1 MRHGH
6 LPPTQGGVSNKKHDS
21 RAPSPP
27 NSEIYV
33 FTRPHRKEGGG
44 IYLSIASKEEDG
56 VQDIADAMTATAGQ
70 GFPPSLPPQ
79 PHPTPARTSKA
90 MAFGWV
96 PRGSRPPSSDL
107 PWGRRCNHRNASTL
121 HRLHATH
128 VTEETIHSISKRPPA
143 ARDRAALTSQRPPP
157 PVPKPPSGRALV
169 DHALTHGCSGRS
181 RTHQEH
187 RRRARTSTSRS
198 RVEFFPLSPREEP
211 GARIPAAPFP
221 GVAAFSDEEGRSKW
235 GGTGGGLGFH
245 PPRSPGGGDAGERT
259 GLSECQIFP
268 I

>member
-107 PWGRRCNHRNASTL
+107 PRGGNQRDASTL
-121 HRLHATH
+121 HRIHATH
-128 VTEETIHSISKRPPA
+128 VTEETILNISKRPP
-143 ARDRAALTSQRPPP
+143 PPGT
-157 PVPKPPSGRALV
+157 VPPSPCRGRRL
-169 DHALTHGCSGRS
+169 LC
-181 RTHQEH
+181 
-187 RRRARTSTSRS
+187 
-198 RVEFFPLSPREEP
+198 PSPHREE
-211 GARIPAAPFP
+211 R
-221 GVAAFSDEEGRSKW
+221 RS
-235 GGTGGGLGFH
+235 TT
-245 PPRSPGGGDAGERT
+245 P
-259 GLSECQIFP
+259 
-268 I
+268 